1 MPRLTFRSACLFAAL
16 LLAACA
22 QTPPQDAPVSLAGT
36 FWQFVKFQGG
46 DDRTALPDDR
56 AKYTV
61 AFGTDGGVSVRS
73 DFQLPRHVPTRLLA
87 RPIRRALVLR
97 SFVRP
102 QERPPLPVA
111 DGGRRHLRVRACGA
125 AVGGPWPFSG
135 HTLDCDKGGLTMKR
149 LLLAVAIAIPAFL
162 MGCASVMRE
171 APSQTITPP
180 APEKAKIVFM
190 RSSMVAGA
198 IGCDLF
204 EVVNGELRYIGQLPT
219 GNKVAYETTPGDKV
233 FMAYGT
239 AADFMLAKVVA
250 GRTYYSIVR
259 PNWGTGGFAPTPIRQ
274 VDTINPDQRSKE
286 FQEWTTG
293 TKLIEPTDGTQAWFA
308 ENKSRMQA
316 IYTDYWSRFQ
326 RKNEQEK
333 AERTLLPQ
341 DGR

>member
-1 MPRLTFRSACLFAAL
+1 
-16 LLAACA
+16 
-22 QTPPQDAPVSLAGT
+22 
-36 FWQFVKFQGG
+36 
-46 DDRTALPDDR
+46 
-56 AKYTV
+56 
-61 AFGTDGGVSVRS
+61 
-73 DFQLPRHVPTRLLA
+73 
-87 RPIRRALVLR
+87 
-97 SFVRP
+97 
-102 QERPPLPVA
+102 
-111 DGGRRHLRVRACGA
+111 
-125 AVGGPWPFSG
+125 
-135 HTLDCDKGGLTMKR
+135 MKR
-149 LLLAVAIAIPAFL
+149 LLLAAAVAVPVLL

>member
-1 MPRLTFRSACLFAAL
+1 
-16 LLAACA
+16 
-22 QTPPQDAPVSLAGT
+22 
-36 FWQFVKFQGG
+36 
-46 DDRTALPDDR
+46 
-56 AKYTV
+56 
-61 AFGTDGGVSVRS
+61 
-73 DFQLPRHVPTRLLA
+73 
-87 RPIRRALVLR
+87 
-97 SFVRP
+97 
-102 QERPPLPVA
+102 
-111 DGGRRHLRVRACGA
+111 
-125 AVGGPWPFSG
+125 
-135 HTLDCDKGGLTMKR
+135 MKR
-149 LLLAVAIAIPAFL
+149 LLLAAAIAVPVLL

-171 APSQTITPP
+171 ASSQTITPP

-190 RSSMVAGA
+190 RSSMVAAA

-250 GRTYYSIVR
+250 GRTYYVIVR

-274 VDTINPDQRSKE
+274 VDSIHPDQSSKE

-316 IYTDYWSRFQ
+316 VYTDYWSRFQ

-341 DGR
+341 DGRQAR